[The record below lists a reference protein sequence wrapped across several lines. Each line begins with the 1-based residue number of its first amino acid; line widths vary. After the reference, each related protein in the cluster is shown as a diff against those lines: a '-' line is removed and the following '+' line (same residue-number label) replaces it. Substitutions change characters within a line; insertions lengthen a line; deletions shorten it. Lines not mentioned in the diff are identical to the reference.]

1 MAAKWKRMWGRLD
14 NQEVSLEA
22 ATLERKRNSSLVEW
36 LRAENIT
43 GLKLSAEAADSDHL
57 RVEGVVGERSS
68 CIEGIPKGVL
78 ERLEVRMLT

>member
-1 MAAKWKRMWGRLD
+1 MWGRLD

-43 GLKLSAEAADSDHL
+43 GLKLSAEAAGGHT
-57 RVEGVVGERSS
+57 RGVCPR
-68 CIEGIPKGVL
+68 
-78 ERLEVRMLT
+78 

>member
-36 LRAENIT
+36 LRAEDTT
-43 GLKLSAEAADSDHL
+43 GLKLSAEAADSASL
-57 RVEGVVGERSS
+57 RGQGVVGERSS
-68 CIEGIPKGVL
+68 STEARLQGLV
-78 ERLEVRMLT
+78 EELEVRMLT

>member
-36 LRAENIT
+36 LRAENIS
-43 GLKLSAEAADSDHL
+43 GLKLSAEAAGGHTV
-57 RVEGVVGERSS
+57 RGVSAVGERS
-68 CIEGIPKGVL
+68 IDTEAGLKGPV
-78 ERLEVRMLT
+78 ESMEVRMLT